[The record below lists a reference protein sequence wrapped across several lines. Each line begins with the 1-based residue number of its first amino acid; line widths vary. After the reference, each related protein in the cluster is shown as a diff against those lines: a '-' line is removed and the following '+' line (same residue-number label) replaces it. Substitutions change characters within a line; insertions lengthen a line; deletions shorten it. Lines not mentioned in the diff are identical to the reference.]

1 MTTLTT
7 SDAHLSAF
15 RDWLNKY
22 PTTAVS
28 KRPTEIA
35 SMRKFIMRSILAVYK
50 ADKVNQ
56 LPVEA
61 QDVIAG
67 ALGIT
72 VPGPIKPL
80 SELFDEEFPE
90 PVEDFAEIGTAAHE
104 AIERDL
110 SKPSRPYTPG
120 ERQAIAER
128 PAINAEG
135 RMTMN
140 GPIPFVRNGMTE
152 PPRSRIEEMREQMKA
167 KAVSKYKAESDAD
180 KRGDLFTVVAAY
192 KPESTF
198 LVIFQGRMDDEWHDA
213 FQSQHTEAHMFL
225 ERSYMIA
232 ERGGFAALRA
242 EAIRTHTGKS
252 KADVTVRVILKPT
265 N

>member
-1 MTTLTT
+1 MTTPTT

-22 PTTAVS
+22 PTTAIS

-110 SKPSRPYTPG
+110 SKPSQPYTPG
-120 ERQAIAER
+120 ERQAIAEY
-128 PAINAEG
+128 P
-135 RMTMN
+135 TC
-140 GPIPFVRNGMTE
+140 RNGMTE

-167 KAVSKYKAESDAD
+167 KAVAKYKAESDAD

-198 LVIFQGRMDDEWHDA
+198 LVIFQGRMDDEWYDA

-232 ERGGFAALRA
+232 GRGGFSALRA
-242 EAIRTHTGKS
+242 EAVRVNTGIS